1 MDEYDT
7 LQIIRKLK
15 KHFDALSKDLE
26 ELNRMLRI
34 RKELSK
40 IDDSTILNE
49 TGEPLIFEKKAVPK
63 KNTPTPTTPTTM
75 AIDLENTDVD
85 REMEWIQ
92 KWEQEKKKGETHE

>member
-15 KHFDALSKDLE
+15 KHFGILLKDLE
-26 ELNRMLRI
+26 EINRMLRI

-40 IDDSTILNE
+40 MDDSTVLNE

-63 KNTPTPTTPTTM
+63 KSTPIPTTM
-75 AIDLENTDVD
+75 AINLENTDIS

-92 KWEQEKKKGETHE
+92 KWEQEKKERRNL

>member
-15 KHFDALSKDLE
+15 KHFDALLKDLE
-26 ELNRMLRI
+26 KINRMLRI

-40 IDDSTILNE
+40 MDDSTILDE
-49 TGEPLIFEKKAVPK
+49 TGEPLIFEKKAIPK
-63 KNTPTPTTPTTM
+63 KKCPKPITM
-75 AIDLENTDVD
+75 AIDLENTDID

-92 KWEQEKKKGETHE
+92 KWEQEKKKGETHEKLQ

>member
-40 IDDSTILNE
+40 MDDSTILDE
-49 TGEPLIFEKKAVPK
+49 TGEPLIFEKKVAQKKKRPK
-63 KNTPTPTTPTTM
+63 PMTM
-75 AIDLENTDVD
+75 AVDLENIDIS
-85 REMEWIQ
+85 REMGWIQ
-92 KWEQEKKKGETHE
+92 KWEGETQDAGSKEIF

>member
-34 RKELSK
+34 REELSK
-40 IDDSTILNE
+40 MDDSTVLDE
-49 TGEPLIFEKKAVPK
+49 TREPLIFEKKDVPK
-63 KNTPTPTTPTTM
+63 KKRPKPTTPTTM
-75 AIDLENTDVD
+75 AIDLKNADIS